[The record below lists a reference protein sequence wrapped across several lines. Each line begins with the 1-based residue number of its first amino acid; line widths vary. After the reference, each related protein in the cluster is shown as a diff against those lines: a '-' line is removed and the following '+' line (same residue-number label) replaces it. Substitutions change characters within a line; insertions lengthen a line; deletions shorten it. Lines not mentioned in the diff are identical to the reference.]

1 MNKNTAEEI
10 YSRNYGSEQ
19 FFKRDYYDE
28 LFYTEG
34 IMDFQKTLNAY
45 WVVDTVISYMPKVI
59 KTSKTEDD
67 GFFVVTIKINADNRG
82 IFEIYREGWINNKY
96 NEHITVVKQEIP
108 YIDLPIYDYKFYL
121 ILSHAEPIRFTLIL
135 TSEYW

>member
-10 YSRNYGSEQ
+10 YNRNYGSEQ

-34 IMDFQKTLNAY
+34 ITDFQKTLNAH
-45 WVVDTVISYMPKVI
+45 WVVDTVISYMPEII

-67 GFFVVTIKINADNRG
+67 GFFVVTIKINTENRG

-121 ILSHAEPIRFTLIL
+121 ILSHVEPVRFTLML
-135 TSEYW
+135 TGEY

>member
-121 ILSHAEPIRFTLIL
+121 ILSQVEPIRFTLML
-135 TSEYW
+135 TSEY

>member
-19 FFKRDYYDE
+19 FFKRDYYDK

-34 IMDFQKTLNAY
+34 ITDFQKTLNAY

-121 ILSHAEPIRFTLIL
+121 ILSHAEPIRFTLML
-135 TSEYW
+135 TIEY